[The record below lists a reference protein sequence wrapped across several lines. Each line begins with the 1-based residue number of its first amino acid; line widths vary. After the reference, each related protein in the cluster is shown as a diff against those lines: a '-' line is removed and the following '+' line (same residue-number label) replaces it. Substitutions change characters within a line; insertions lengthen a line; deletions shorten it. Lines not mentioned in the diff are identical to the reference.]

1 MDKKDIS
8 IAEEILEILEN
19 NSKYTVEQIAVMVN
33 RSVEEVKDIISKL
46 ENENVIAGYK
56 TIVDWEKTPKETV
69 TALIEVKV
77 TPQRGEGFDKVAERI
92 YRFPEVKAC
101 YLMSGGFDLTVIV
114 EGKTMKEVALFVAEK
129 LSTLESVLS
138 TSTHFVLKK
147 YKDKGTIFEKKQK
160 DDREA
165 VVL

>member
-1 MDKKDIS
+1 M
-8 IAEEILEILEN
+8 EEILEILEK
-19 NSKYTVEQIAVMVN
+19 NSKLSEEEIAVMAGKTVG
-33 RSVEEVKDIISKL
+33 EVKAAIKEYEDS
-46 ENENVIAGYK
+46 NVIVGY
-56 TIVDWEKTPKETV
+56 TTLINWENTSRETV

-129 LSTLESVLS
+129 LAVQESVLS
-138 TSTHFVLKK
+138 CATHFVLKK
-147 YKDKGTIFEKKQK
+147 YKDKGTIFEEKPT

-165 VVL
+165 IFI

>member
-1 MDKKDIS
+1 MD
-8 IAEEILEILEN
+8 EILEILEK
-19 NSKYTVEQIAVMVN
+19 NSNYSKEQIAVMAEKT
-33 RSVEEVKDIISKL
+33 VEEVTEAIKKY
-46 ENENVIAGYK
+46 EEENVIVGY
-56 TIVDWEKTPKETV
+56 TTLINWENTSKETI

-129 LSTLESVLS
+129 LAVQESVLS
-138 TSTHFVLKK
+138 CATHFVLKK
-147 YKDKGTIFEKKQK
+147 YKDKGTIFEKKPV

-165 VVL
+165 IFV